1 MRDNIPEHMFLGHRF
16 NSAEAEQVEAEG
28 KVEQPP
34 STWTI
39 NLSVLWTSPRITPC
53 DMASLSHILAE
64 EIYAVQKE
72 HIKSLNTWSDVNENE
87 AMTQEDSAEASEEQM
102 EFENNKIS
110 DSSEEMDSSE
120 ELDSSE
126 DLDSSEELADSPLLK
141 PSSEE
146 VKALDTIMKDD
157 YEYVLN
163 GLNDAAIWDDSDL
176 FEQLGDEP
184 VVETEYNRLD
194 YI

>member
-1 MRDNIPEHMFLGHRF
+1 MRDNIPENMFLGHRF

-28 KVEQPP
+28 KVEQPH
-34 STWTI
+34 STWSI

-53 DMASLSHILAE
+53 DMARLSHILAE
-64 EIYAVQKE
+64 EIYAVQEE
-72 HIKSLNTWSDVNENE
+72 HIMSLNTWRDVNENE

-102 EFENNKIS
+102 EFENNNKIS

-163 GLNDAAIWDDSDL
+163 GLNDAAIGDDSDM
-176 FEQLGDEP
+176 FEQLGDESGE
-184 VVETEYNRLD
+184 ETEYH
-194 YI
+194 YY

>member
-1 MRDNIPEHMFLGHRF
+1 MFLGHKF
-16 NSAEAEQVEAEG
+16 NSAESEQVEAEG

-34 STWTI
+34 STWSI

-102 EFENNKIS
+102 EYENNNKVS
-110 DSSEEMDSSE
+110 ESSEEMDSSE
-120 ELDSSE
+120 ELASSE
-126 DLDSSEELADSPLLK
+126 ELDSSEELADYAYLK
-141 PSSEE
+141 PSSAEI
-146 VKALDTIMKDD
+146 KAMDPIMKED
-157 YEYVLN
+157 YEYF
-163 GLNDAAIWDDSDL
+163 LNDAAIRDDSDM
-176 FEQLGDEP
+176 FE
-184 VVETEYNRLD
+184 
-194 YI
+194 